1 MTRELD
7 CIFCK
12 IVSGEIPS
20 LKLLETDRILAFMDI
35 NPFHDGH
42 CMVIPKAHSESIYE
56 CDEEDLA
63 ACIRAIRTVA
73 TAVRNALE
81 PDGINIIQSNG
92 AAAGQTIG
100 HFHMHIFP
108 RKADDMARLNWDYRP
123 AEMDHL
129 KDIHAK
135 ILAAM
140 W

>member
-1 MTRELD
+1 MTRDAD

-12 IVSGEIPS
+12 IITGEIPS
-20 LKLLETDRILAFMDI
+20 LKLLETERILAFMDI

-42 CMVIPKAHSESIYE
+42 CMVIPKAHSETIFACE
-56 CDEEDLA
+56 EEDLA
-63 ACIRAIRTVA
+63 ACIKAVRTVA
-73 TAVRNALE
+73 TALRDALE

-92 AAAGQTIG
+92 TAAGQSIA

-108 RKADDMARLNWDYRP
+108 RKVGDEAMMNWDYKP

-129 KDIHAK
+129 KDVHAR
-135 ILAAM
+135 ILAAL